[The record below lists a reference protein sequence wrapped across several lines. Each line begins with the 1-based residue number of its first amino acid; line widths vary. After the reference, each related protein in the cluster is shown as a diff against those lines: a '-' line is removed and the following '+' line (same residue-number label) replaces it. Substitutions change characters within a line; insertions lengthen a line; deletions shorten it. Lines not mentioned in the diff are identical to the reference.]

1 VSHSVGTVSSCVV
14 VSGNRVFLCHIQW
27 VLRAFVLYSGH
38 RELLPGPD
46 MKLMTYRDNPPRDV
60 AGSVVLCGGRGLS
73 VGSI

>member
-1 VSHSVGTVSSCVV
+1 MGTVSSFVI
-14 VSGNRVFLCHIQW
+14 VSGNHEFLCHIQW
-27 VLRAFVLYSGH
+27 VLRAFMLYSGH

-60 AGSVVLCGGRGLS
+60 VVSVVLCCAGGRGLS